1 MHAMKLAPALM
12 FAGAI
17 LALGGAAASA
27 APARGHV
34 NGQAHAAIHRAP
46 AHGAVH
52 EAASCG
58 QYLYRHDGKCVDAR
72 DRAPGEW
79 SDSMRARP
87 AW

>member
-1 MHAMKLAPALM
+1 
-12 FAGAI
+12 
-17 LALGGAAASA
+17 
-27 APARGHV
+27 V

-46 AHGAVH
+46 AHDTVH

-58 QYLYRHDGKCVDAR
+58 QYMYRHDGKCVDAR